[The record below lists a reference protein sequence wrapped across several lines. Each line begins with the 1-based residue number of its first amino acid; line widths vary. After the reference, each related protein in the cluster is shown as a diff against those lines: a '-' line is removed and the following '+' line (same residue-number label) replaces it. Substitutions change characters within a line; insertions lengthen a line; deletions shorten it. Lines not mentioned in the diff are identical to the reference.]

1 MQLTKSKYEVHPAP
15 KATDTFICSSY
26 LDSDSIKTE
35 FQCKSI
41 NEVEILLGATAQAS
55 LTYLSP
61 FRLIFICIKYVLQNE
76 LAKYQTIL
84 AEFFSLQM

>member
-1 MQLTKSKYEVHPAP
+1 MQLTKSKYEVQPAP
-15 KATDTFICSSY
+15 KSTSTFICSSY

-35 FQCKSI
+35 FQCTSI
-41 NEVEILLGATAQAS
+41 DEVEILIGATAQAA

-84 AEFFSLQM
+84 ANLINS